1 MEPADDLQNEEAAL
15 ELHTDPMRL
24 NMGPS
29 HPAMHGTI
37 RMVLDLDGENVINLD
52 VQPGYLHRGFEKSCE
67 RGTWA
72 QVFPYADRLNYVSP
86 MLNNVG
92 WSLAV
97 EKLLQIEVPERCQY
111 YRVIL
116 GELSRIADH
125 FTCNGASAME
135 LGAFTPFLWLL
146 KVRDW
151 VWDILERETGARM
164 THSFGRIGGMAAPPT
179 ATFKDDVRHVIPE
192 IFKVVKETET
202 MLIRNRIFLD
212 RMQGVGILTKA
223 QALSYGCTGPVGRS
237 TGLPYDVRKD
247 HPYLVYDRFD
257 FDVPIGEDGDNWDR
271 FMVRLEEIRQSVRI
285 IEQALEQ
292 MPDVG
297 PVNVDD
303 PRIVYPEKQAVYTTI
318 EATIAHFKLVMEGVK
333 VPKGE
338 TYSFTEGGNGEL
350 GFYIVSDGSGT
361 PYRVRVRPPCW
372 FNLAASREMLLGGM
386 IADIIPTFG
395 SVNMIGGECDR

>member
-1 MEPADDLQNEEAAL
+1 MEPADDLLNEMAAL
-15 ELHTDPMRL
+15 EISADPMRL

-37 RMVLDLDGENVINLD
+37 RMVIDLDGETLINLD

-67 RGTWA
+67 RGTWS

-92 WSLAV
+92 WALAV
-97 EKLLQIEVPERCQY
+97 EKLLEIEVPERCQY

-116 GELSRIADH
+116 GELARISDH

-179 ATFKDDVRHVIPE
+179 ATFKDDVLRVIPE
-192 IFKVVKETET
+192 VHKVVKETEI
-202 MLIRNRIFLD
+202 MLLRNRIFLD
-212 RMQGVGILTKA
+212 RMQGVGVLTKE
-223 QALSYGCTGPVGRS
+223 QALSYGVTGPMARS
-237 TGLPYDVRKD
+237 TGIPYDVRKD

-257 FDVPIGEDGDNWDR
+257 FDVPVGEDGDNWDR

-285 IEQALEQ
+285 IEQAIEQ
-292 MPDVG
+292 MPDDG
-297 PVNVDD
+297 PINVDD
-303 PRIVYPEKQAVYTTI
+303 PRIVFPEKSDVYTTI
-318 EATIAHFKLVMEGVK
+318 EATIAHFKLVMEGLRT
-333 VPKGE
+333 PKGE
-338 TYSFTEGGNGEL
+338 VYSFTEGANGEL
-350 GFYIVSDGSGT
+350 GFHIVSDGSGT

-372 FNLAASREMLLGGM
+372 YNLAAVREMLLGSM

>member
-1 MEPADDLQNEEAAL
+1 MEPADELSNDQASL
-15 ELHTDPMRL
+15 ELSADPMRL

-37 RMVLDLDGENVINLD
+37 RMVIDLDGETLVNLD

-72 QVFPYADRLNYVSP
+72 QVFPYVDRLNYVSP

-92 WSLAV
+92 WALAV
-97 EKLLQIEVPERCQY
+97 EKLLA
-111 YRVIL
+111 RV
-116 GELSRIADH
+116 ADH

-179 ATFKDDVRHVIPE
+179 ATFKDDVLRLIPE
-192 IFKVVKETET
+192 VHKVVKETEI
-202 MLIRNRIFLD
+202 MLLRNRIFLD
-212 RMQGVGILTKA
+212 RMQGVGVLTKE
-223 QALSYGCTGPVGRS
+223 QALSYGVTGPMARS
-237 TGLPYDVRKD
+237 TGIPYDVRKD

-257 FDVPIGEDGDNWDR
+257 FDVPVGEDGDNWDR

-285 IEQALEQ
+285 IEQAIEQ
-292 MPDVG
+292 MPDDG
-297 PVNVDD
+297 PINIDD
-303 PRIVYPEKQAVYTTI
+303 PRIVYPAKDDVYTTI
-318 EATIAHFKLVMEGVK
+318 EATIAHFKLVMEGLRT
-333 VPKGE
+333 PKGE
-338 TYSFTEGGNGEL
+338 VYSFTEGGNGEL
-350 GFYIVSDGSGT
+350 GFHIVSDGSGT

-372 FNLAASREMLLGGM
+372 YGLAASREMLLGGM

>member
-1 MEPADDLQNEEAAL
+1 MEPADELLNEMAAL
-15 ELHTDPMRL
+15 EISADPMRL

-37 RMVLDLDGENVINLD
+37 RMVIDLDGETLINLD

-92 WSLAV
+92 WALAV
-97 EKLLQIEVPERCQY
+97 EKLLGIEVPERCQY

-116 GELSRIADH
+116 GELARIADH

-135 LGAFTPFLWLL
+135 LRAFTPFLWLL

-179 ATFKDDVRHVIPE
+179 ATFKDDVLRLIPE
-192 IFKVVKETET
+192 VHKVVKETEI
-202 MLIRNRIFLD
+202 MLLRNRIFLD
-212 RMQGVGILTKA
+212 RMQGVGVLTKE
-223 QALSYGCTGPVGRS
+223 QALSYGVTGPMARS
-237 TGLPYDVRKD
+237 TGIPYDVRKD

-257 FDVPIGEDGDNWDR
+257 FDVPVGEDGDNWDR

-285 IEQALEQ
+285 IEQAVEQ
-292 MPDVG
+292 MPDDG
-297 PVNVDD
+297 PINVDD
-303 PRIVYPEKQAVYTTI
+303 PRIIFPEKSDVYTTI
-318 EATIAHFKLVMEGVK
+318 EATIAHFKLVMEGLRT
-333 VPKGE
+333 PKGE
-338 TYSFTEGGNGEL
+338 VYSFTEGGNGEL
-350 GFYIVSDGSGT
+350 GFHIVSDGSGT

-372 FNLAASREMLLGGM
+372 YNLAAAREMLLGGM

>member
-1 MEPADDLQNEEAAL
+1 MEPADELLNDQASL
-15 ELHTDPMRL
+15 ELSADPMRL

-37 RMVLDLDGENVINLD
+37 RMVIDLDGETLINLD

-92 WSLAV
+92 WALAV
-97 EKLLQIEVPERCQY
+97 EKLLEIEVPERCQY

-116 GELSRIADH
+116 GELARISDH

-179 ATFKDDVRHVIPE
+179 ATFKDDVLRLIPE
-192 IFKVVKETET
+192 VHKVVKETEI
-202 MLIRNRIFLD
+202 MLLRNRIFLD
-212 RMQGVGILTKA
+212 RMQGVGVLTKE
-223 QALSYGCTGPVGRS
+223 QALSYGVTGPMARS
-237 TGLPYDVRKD
+237 TGIPYDVRKD

-257 FDVPIGEDGDNWDR
+257 FDVPVGEDGDNWDR

-285 IEQALEQ
+285 IEQAVEQ
-292 MPDVG
+292 MPDDG
-297 PVNVDD
+297 PINVDD
-303 PRIVYPEKQAVYTTI
+303 PRIVFPEKSDVYTTI
-318 EATIAHFKLVMEGVK
+318 EATIAHFKLVMEGLRT
-333 VPKGE
+333 PKGE
-338 TYSFTEGGNGEL
+338 VYSFTEGGNGEL
-350 GFYIVSDGSGT
+350 GFHIVSDGSGT

-372 FNLAASREMLLGGM
+372 YNLAAAREMLLGGM